1 MLSIYLHVS
10 FDMFKCTRIFIHTVL
25 LEIHVRFHVLFY
37 SNLSFLSPFFN
48 FFSRSQIGKTLGLNW
63 EKKILFCIGNGAEFR
78 PQIRQIKSPDI
89 PHASRSLLWIRF
101 VAVAFQSEEKVC
113 WRRGPRVTYFGP
125 ALDPPLGGSGWKTI
139 TLVRDHEHFIPTK
152 FRKHPSSGTVVK
164 ADYVF
169 PYIYMHQCT
178 PPFFA

>member
-1 MLSIYLHVS
+1 MENAQN
-10 FDMFKCTRIFIHTVL
+10 KCQLTTLPHKK
-25 LEIHVRFHVLFY
+25 
-37 SNLSFLSPFFN
+37 NKAKWLSPK
-48 FFSRSQIGKTLGLNW
+48 R
-63 EKKILFCIGNGAEFR
+63 
-78 PQIRQIKSPDI
+78 RQKRVKNLTSEWNQKYQYYI

-125 ALDPPLGGSGWKTI
+125 ALDPPLGGSGWKTT

-178 PPFFA
+178 PPPFFA